1 MKDPNVDEFIQ
12 SADKW
17 AAEMAFLRRILLDCL
32 MVETFKWKTPVYRM
46 GTKNLI
52 AISSLKDH
60 CALNFFTGAL
70 LQDEDKL
77 LIKPG
82 EHTQLGRWMKFSSV
96 EEILTKE
103 DLIKAYILEA
113 IEVEKLGLK
122 MEKPAEIPHPEEL
135 TAIFDKKPLLK
146 TAFDKLTPGRQRAYL
161 RFFTDGKQ
169 SETRTSRI
177 EKNEK
182 YILKGIGITD
192 CVCGLTKRKP
202 SCDGSHRAIENF
214 KRWRKEVIE
223 KAFVKTNLTLNF
235 APWILENN

>member
-32 MVETFKWKTPVYRM
+32 LIETYKWRTPVYM
-46 GTKNLI
+46 VGKKNII
-52 AISSLKDH
+52 AIGSLKDH
-60 CALNFFTGAL
+60 CALSFFNGAL
-70 LQDEDKL
+70 LEDEDNL

-96 EEILTKE
+96 EEIQKNE

-122 MEKPAEIPHPEEL
+122 LEKAAEIPYPEEL
-135 TAIFDKKPLLK
+135 ITIFAAKPALK
-146 TAFDKLTPGRQRAYL
+146 IAFEKLTPGRQRAYL
-161 RFFTDGKQ
+161 RFFTEGKQ

-192 CVCGLTKRKP
+192 CICGLTKRKP

-214 KRWRKEVIE
+214 KR
-223 KAFVKTNLTLNF
+223 
-235 APWILENN
+235 

>member
-17 AAEMAFLRRILLDCL
+17 SAEMAFLRRILLDCL
-32 MVETFKWKTPVYRM
+32 LVETYKWKTPVYM
-46 GTKNLI
+46 VGTKNLI
-52 AISSLKDH
+52 AISPLKDH
-60 CALNFFTGAL
+60 CALNFFNGAL
-70 LQDEDKL
+70 LQNEEGL

-96 EEILTKE
+96 DQILAKEE
-103 DLIKAYILEA
+103 LIKAYILEA

-122 MEKPAEIPHPEEL
+122 MGKSTEIPHPEEL
-135 TAIFDKKPLLK
+135 TAIFDKKPDLQK
-146 TAFDKLTPGRQRAYL
+146 AFEKLTPGRQRAYL

-182 YILKGIGITD
+182 YILKGFGLTD
-192 CVCGLTKRKP
+192 CICGLTKKKP
-202 SCDGSHRAIENF
+202 GCDGSHRAIENF
-214 KRWRKEVIE
+214 KR
-223 KAFVKTNLTLNF
+223 
-235 APWILENN
+235 

>member
-17 AAEMAFLRRILLDCL
+17 QKEMAYLRHILLDCL
-32 MVETFKWKTPVYRM
+32 LIETFKWRTPVYM
-46 GTKNLI
+46 VGKKNII
-52 AISSLKDH
+52 AIGSLKDH
-60 CALNFFTGAL
+60 CALSFFNGAL

-96 EEILTKE
+96 EEIRQKE
-103 DLIKAYILEA
+103 DFIKAYVYES

-122 MEKPAEIPHPEEL
+122 MEKPSEIPHPEEL
-135 TAIFDKKPLLK
+135 TAIFAKKPALK
-146 TAFDKLTPGRQRAYL
+146 TAFEKLTPGRQRAYL
-161 RFFTDGKQ
+161 RFFSDGKQ
-169 SETRTSRI
+169 SETRTARI

-192 CVCGLTKRKP
+192 CICGLTKRKP
-202 SCDGSHRAIENF
+202 SCDGSHKAIENF
-214 KRWRKEVIE
+214 KR
-223 KAFVKTNLTLNF
+223 
-235 APWILENN
+235 

>member
-17 AAEMAFLRRILLDCL
+17 RAEMAFLRRILLECL
-32 MVETFKWKTPVYRM
+32 LVETFKWRTPVYM
-46 GTKNLI
+46 VGKKNII
-52 AISSLKDH
+52 AIGSLKDH
-60 CALNFFTGAL
+60 CALSFFNGAL
-70 LQDEDKL
+70 LQDEDNL

-96 EEILTKE
+96 EEILAKE
-103 DLIKAYILEA
+103 DFIKAYVLEA
-113 IEVEKLGLK
+113 IAVEKLGLK
-122 MEKPAEIPHPEEL
+122 LDKPTEIPHPEEL
-135 TAIFDKKPLLK
+135 TAIFAKKPALK
-146 TAFDKLTPGRQRAYL
+146 TAFEKLTPGRQRAYL
-161 RFFTDGKQ
+161 RFFSDGKQ

-192 CVCGLTKRKP
+192 CICGLTKRKP

-214 KRWRKEVIE
+214 KR
-223 KAFVKTNLTLNF
+223 
-235 APWILENN
+235 

>member
-17 AAEMAFLRRILLDCL
+17 RAEMAYLRHILLDC
-32 MVETFKWKTPVYRM
+32 MMIETYKWKTPVYM
-46 GTKNLI
+46 VGKKNII
-52 AISSLKDH
+52 AISSLKEH
-60 CALNFFTGAL
+60 CALNFFNGAL
-70 LQDEDKL
+70 LQDMEGL

-96 EEILTKE
+96 EEIQAKE
-103 DLIKAYILEA
+103 DTIKAYIYET

-122 MEKPAEIPHPEEL
+122 LDKPAEIPFPAEL
-135 TAIFDKKPLLK
+135 VTIFAAKPTLK
-146 TAFDKLTPGRQRAYL
+146 TAFSTLTPGRQRAYL
-161 RFFTDGKQ
+161 RFFSDGKQ

-192 CVCGLTKRKP
+192 CICGLTKRKP
-202 SCDGSHRAIENF
+202 SCDGSHRVIENF
-214 KRWRKEVIE
+214 KR
-223 KAFVKTNLTLNF
+223 
-235 APWILENN
+235 

>member
-32 MVETFKWKTPVYRM
+32 LIETYKWRTPVYM
-46 GTKNLI
+46 VGSKNIL
-52 AISSLKDH
+52 AISSLKEH
-60 CALNFFTGAL
+60 CALNFFNGAL
-70 LQDEDKL
+70 LQDEEGL

-82 EHTQLGRWMKFSSV
+82 EHTQLGRWMKFNSV
-96 EEILTKE
+96 EQILAKE
-103 DLIKAYILEA
+103 DIIKAYILEA

-122 MEKPAEIPHPEEL
+122 MDKPTEIPYPEEL
-135 TAIFDKKPLLK
+135 VTIFATKPAMK
-146 TAFDKLTPGRQRAYL
+146 SAFEKLTPGRQRAYL
-161 RFFTDGKQ
+161 RFFSDGKQ

-192 CVCGLTKRKP
+192 CICGLTKRKP
-202 SCDGSHRAIENF
+202 SCDGSHRVIENF
-214 KRWRKEVIE
+214 KR
-223 KAFVKTNLTLNF
+223 
-235 APWILENN
+235 

>member
-32 MVETFKWKTPVYRM
+32 LIETYKWRTPVYM
-46 GTKNLI
+46 VGKKNII
-52 AISSLKDH
+52 AISRLKEH
-60 CALNFFTGAL
+60 FALNFFNGAL
-70 LQDEDKL
+70 LQDEEGL

-82 EHTQLGRWMKFSSV
+82 EHTQLGRWMKFNSV
-96 EEILTKE
+96 EQILAKE
-103 DLIKAYILEA
+103 DIIKAYVLEA

-122 MEKPAEIPHPEEL
+122 LDKPIEIPHPEEL
-135 TAIFDKKPLLK
+135 TAIFAAKPALRA
-146 TAFDKLTPGRQRAYL
+146 AFLKLTPGRQRAYL
-161 RFFTDGKQ
+161 RFFTEGKQ

-192 CVCGLTKRKP
+192 CICGLTKRKP

-214 KRWRKEVIE
+214 KR
-223 KAFVKTNLTLNF
+223 
-235 APWILENN
+235 

>member
-17 AAEMAFLRRILLDCL
+17 SAEMACLRRILLDCL
-32 MVETFKWKTPVYRM
+32 LIETYKWKTPVYM
-46 GTKNLI
+46 VGKKNII

-60 CALNFFTGAL
+60 CALNFFNGAL
-70 LQDEDKL
+70 LQDEKSM

-82 EHTQLGRWMKFSSV
+82 EHTQLGRWMKFSTV
-96 EEILTKE
+96 EQILAKE
-103 DLIKAYILEA
+103 EFIKAYILEA

-122 MEKPAEIPHPEEL
+122 MEKSTEIPHPEEL
-135 TAIFDKKPLLK
+135 KEIFDKKPAVK
-146 TAFDKLTPGRQRAYL
+146 SAFLKLTPGRQRAYL

-192 CVCGLTKRKP
+192 CICGLTKRKP
-202 SCDGSHRAIENF
+202 SCDGSHRAIDNF
-214 KRWRKEVIE
+214 KR
-223 KAFVKTNLTLNF
+223 
-235 APWILENN
+235 

>member
-17 AAEMAFLRRILLDCL
+17 ATEMAFLRRILLDCL
-32 MVETFKWKTPVYRM
+32 LVETYKWRTPVYRM

-52 AISSLKDH
+52 AISSLKDN
-60 CALNFFTGAL
+60 CALNFFNGAL
-70 LQDEDKL
+70 LQNEDGL

-96 EEILTKE
+96 EEILAKE

-122 MEKPAEIPHPEEL
+122 MEKPSEIPYPEEL
-135 TAIFDKKPLLK
+135 VTIFAAKPTTK
-146 TAFDKLTPGRQRAYL
+146 TAFEKLTPGRQRAYL
-161 RFFTDGKQ
+161 RFFSDGKQ

-192 CVCGLTKRKP
+192 CICGLTKRKP
-202 SCDGSHRAIENF
+202 SCDGSHRVIENF
-214 KRWRKEVIE
+214 KR
-223 KAFVKTNLTLNF
+223 
-235 APWILENN
+235 

>member
-70 LQDEDKL
+70 LQDEDEL

-82 EHTQLGRWMKFSSV
+82 EYTQLGRWMKFSSV
-96 EEILTKE
+96 EEILAKE

-122 MEKPAEIPHPEEL
+122 MEKPAEIPHPQEL

-146 TAFDKLTPGRQRAYL
+146 TAFLKLTPGRQRAYL
-161 RFFTDGKQ
+161 RFFSDGKQ

-214 KRWRKEVIE
+214 KR
-223 KAFVKTNLTLNF
+223 
-235 APWILENN
+235 

>member
-17 AAEMAFLRRILLDCL
+17 SAEMAFLRRILLDCL
-32 MVETFKWKTPVYRM
+32 MVETYKWRTPVYM
-46 GTKNLI
+46 VGTKNII

-60 CALNFFTGAL
+60 CALNFFNGAL
-70 LQDEDKL
+70 LQDEENM

-82 EHTQLGRWMKFSSV
+82 EHTQLGRWMKFNSV
-96 EEILTKE
+96 EQILAKE

-113 IEVEKLGLK
+113 IEVEKMGLK
-122 MEKPAEIPHPEEL
+122 MEKPTEIPHPEEL
-135 TAIFDKKPLLK
+135 KTIFDKKPALK
-146 TAFDKLTPGRQRAYL
+146 IAFDKLTPGRQRAYL

-192 CVCGLTKRKP
+192 CICGLTKRKP
-202 SCDGSHRAIENF
+202 SCDGSHRAIEHF
-214 KRWRKEVIE
+214 KR
-223 KAFVKTNLTLNF
+223 
-235 APWILENN
+235 